1 LGQIKE
7 LCHMMIKDKKI
18 NLEFLIPNSL
28 PAERALSGQ
37 TGKLLIAVAYL
48 AKSGLIHGGTM
59 TIAIHHHGDHNSINI
74 ITQGSD
80 MKIKSDCH
88 KIILGK
94 DDSEISS
101 LNIDS
106 YYIRRLR
113 ESMKSNITINES
125 ANKVEYIIE
134 YFS

>member
-1 LGQIKE
+1 
-7 LCHMMIKDKKI
+7 
-18 NLEFLIPNSL
+18 
-28 PAERALSGQ
+28 
-37 TGKLLIAVAYL
+37 
-48 AKSGLIHGGTM
+48 
-59 TIAIHHHGDHNSINI
+59 
-74 ITQGSD
+74 